1 MRDKKNPAF
10 KIRLLHDI
18 TSIQMTSNGFMLIS
32 KRCEIKI
39 SAVSSARESGAKRRD
54 FYWYIIIYNIINEA
68 FRMLPIRRRSSY
80 LLGPV
85 GLNG

>member
-1 MRDKKNPAF
+1 
-10 KIRLLHDI
+10 
-18 TSIQMTSNGFMLIS
+18 MTSNGFLLSS
-32 KRCEIKI
+32 KRRKIKI
-39 SAVSSARESGAKRRD
+39 SVVSSARESGAKRRD
-54 FYWYIIIYNIINEA
+54 SSWYIIVYNIMNEA